1 MAHFR
6 SGNYG
11 PLNTTEI
18 SKGRHTQIAMAF
30 SAGRQAAI
38 QYLAQNPDFSAWMAR
53 FAVDNP
59 YSDRGCMP
67 AQCATV
73 QGALWQAY
81 NGGIE
86 RAIGEIINAS
96 TCLRNARFFMLRA
109 TELGRA

>member
-1 MAHFR
+1 MT
-6 SGNYG
+6 S
-11 PLNTTEI
+11 TEI
-18 SKGRHTQIAMAF
+18 SRGRQTQIAMAF

-38 QYLAQNPDFSAWMAR
+38 KYLAQNPDFDAWMAR
-53 FAVDNP
+53 FSVANP
-59 YSDRGCMP
+59 YAEYGCMP
-67 AQCATV
+67 ASCATV

-86 RAIGEIINAS
+86 RAVGEIANAS